1 MRVPL
6 CSPAG
11 GQTAVSVPA
20 VPRTGVGS
28 SVAQN
33 GSALVTTATL
43 SWERLKPQAV
53 KTQAP
58 LSGPQTATLP
68 LSATVLKI
76 QDYKDSYT
84 CLCQLIISS
93 YLLGE
98 WLYFRRAGSQPSPTH
113 TAFWMEASE
122 IAVRLQVGTASPP
135 AFPHP
140 PRTEQNRIQTLSQRN
155 SQSVHQNT
163 RFVFTTCSQFALL
176 AFNDIEKLQVDQYTW
191 QPVIRC
197 LFGGK

>member
-98 WLYFRRAGSQPSPTH
+98 WLYFRRAGGHPAPHTQRSEWRPRRSLFVSRWALHHPLLSHTH
-113 TAFWMEASE
+113 HG
-122 IAVRLQVGTASPP
+122 RN
-135 AFPHP
+135 
-140 PRTEQNRIQTLSQRN
+140 RTEFRPWAKGTHSLS
-155 SQSVHQNT
+155 
-163 RFVFTTCSQFALL
+163 
-176 AFNDIEKLQVDQYTW
+176 IK
-191 QPVIRC
+191 IRGLYSPHAHS
-197 LFGGK
+197 LFC